1 MALPTKFHQ
10 TLNND
15 NYYRWVRRQLEGA
28 MTREEVEKALK
39 RIRDSLE
46 KGETPWETCP

>member
-15 NYYRWVRRQLEGA
+15 NYYRWVRRQLRGA
-28 MTREEVEKALK
+28 KTRQEIEDRLREIKGV
-39 RIRDSLE
+39 LE